1 VLADDHPMYRYGVA
15 AVLATAAEIEL
26 VGEASDGVGLIA
38 LVAAERPDVVL
49 TDLAMPG
56 LDGVSA
62 CRELLARQPDLGV
75 LVLTMHADDESLVSA
90 LRAGARGY
98 LVKGADKA
106 ELIRA
111 ILAVADGQAVYG
123 AVVARRIAELFGSA
137 RPPLPFPD
145 LTPRERE
152 VLTLLADGAR
162 NSEIARQL
170 GMTDKTVRN
179 HVSAI
184 LMKLQVTDRTA
195 AAIKARGA
203 RWPRPAVLYAWRR
216 RYPNPSWIPT
226 QSTKMITGV
235 SHSDRIGVPVAH
247 RTSTK
252 ATTASASLTCWLRLT
267 MTFSMGFMTR
277 SSSAAASCSRLNKL
291 IASIN

>member
-1 VLADDHPMYRYGVA
+1 MTAAPVRVVIADDHPMYRYGVA
-15 AVLATAAEIEL
+15 AVLATADEIDL
-26 VGEASDGVGLIA
+26 VGEASDGAELIA
-38 LVAAERPDVVL
+38 LAGREQPDVVL

-56 LDGVSA
+56 LDGASA

-106 ELIRA
+106 ELIRS

-123 AVVARRIAELFGSA
+123 APVARRIAELFGVS
-137 RPPLPFPD
+137 RPAGPAFPD

-152 VLTLLADGAR
+152 VLDLLADGAR

-184 LMKLQVTDRTA
+184 LMKLQVPDRTA
-195 AAIKARGA
+195 AAIKARDA
-203 RWPRPAVLYAWRR
+203 R
-216 RYPNPSWIPT
+216 
-226 QSTKMITGV
+226 
-235 SHSDRIGVPVAH
+235 
-247 RTSTK
+247 
-252 ATTASASLTCWLRLT
+252 
-267 MTFSMGFMTR
+267 
-277 SSSAAASCSRLNKL
+277 
-291 IASIN
+291 

>member
-1 VLADDHPMYRYGVA
+1 VTAGPVRVVLADDHPMYRYGVA

-26 VGEASDGVGLIA
+26 VGEASDGTGLIA

-203 RWPRPAVLYAWRR
+203 R
-216 RYPNPSWIPT
+216 
-226 QSTKMITGV
+226 
-235 SHSDRIGVPVAH
+235 
-247 RTSTK
+247 
-252 ATTASASLTCWLRLT
+252 
-267 MTFSMGFMTR
+267 
-277 SSSAAASCSRLNKL
+277 
-291 IASIN
+291 

>member
-1 VLADDHPMYRYGVA
+1 MTAAPVRVVIADDHPMYRYGVA
-15 AVLATAAEIEL
+15 AVLATADEIDL
-26 VGEASDGVGLIA
+26 VGEASDGAELIA
-38 LVAAERPDVVL
+38 LAGREQPDVVL

-56 LDGVSA
+56 LDGASA

-106 ELIRA
+106 ELIRS

-123 AVVARRIAELFGSA
+123 APVARRIAELFGVP
-137 RPPLPFPD
+137 RPATPAFPD

-152 VLTLLADGAR
+152 VLDLLADGAR

-184 LMKLQVTDRTA
+184 LMKLQVPDRTA
-195 AAIKARGA
+195 AAIKARDA
-203 RWPRPAVLYAWRR
+203 R
-216 RYPNPSWIPT
+216 
-226 QSTKMITGV
+226 
-235 SHSDRIGVPVAH
+235 
-247 RTSTK
+247 
-252 ATTASASLTCWLRLT
+252 
-267 MTFSMGFMTR
+267 
-277 SSSAAASCSRLNKL
+277 
-291 IASIN
+291 

>member
-1 VLADDHPMYRYGVA
+1 MTAAPVRVVLADDHPMYRYGVA
-15 AVLATAAEIEL
+15 AVLATADEIDL
-26 VGEASDGVGLIA
+26 VGEASDGAELIA
-38 LVAAERPDVVL
+38 LAAREHPDVVL

-56 LDGVSA
+56 LDGASA

-106 ELIRA
+106 ELIRS

-123 AVVARRIAELFGSA
+123 AAVARRIAELFGAGAA
-137 RPPLPFPD
+137 RPAAPAFPD

-152 VLTLLADGAR
+152 VLDLLAGGAR

-184 LMKLQVTDRTA
+184 LMKLQVPDRTA
-195 AAIKARGA
+195 AAIKARDA
-203 RWPRPAVLYAWRR
+203 R
-216 RYPNPSWIPT
+216 
-226 QSTKMITGV
+226 
-235 SHSDRIGVPVAH
+235 
-247 RTSTK
+247 
-252 ATTASASLTCWLRLT
+252 
-267 MTFSMGFMTR
+267 
-277 SSSAAASCSRLNKL
+277 
-291 IASIN
+291 

>member
-1 VLADDHPMYRYGVA
+1 M
-15 AVLATAAEIEL
+15 
-26 VGEASDGVGLIA
+26 
-38 LVAAERPDVVL
+38 VL

-98 LVKGADKA
+98 LIKGADKA
-106 ELIRA
+106 ELIRS
-111 ILAVADGQAVYG
+111 ILAVAGGQAVYG
-123 AVVARRIAELFGSA
+123 APVARRIAELFGAARSA
-137 RPPLPFPD
+137 TPAFPD

-152 VLTLLADGAR
+152 VLGLLADGAR

-184 LMKLQVTDRTA
+184 LMKLQVPDRTA
-195 AAIKARGA
+195 AAIKARDA
-203 RWPRPAVLYAWRR
+203 R
-216 RYPNPSWIPT
+216 
-226 QSTKMITGV
+226 
-235 SHSDRIGVPVAH
+235 
-247 RTSTK
+247 
-252 ATTASASLTCWLRLT
+252 
-267 MTFSMGFMTR
+267 
-277 SSSAAASCSRLNKL
+277 
-291 IASIN
+291 

>member
-1 VLADDHPMYRYGVA
+1 M
-15 AVLATAAEIEL
+15 
-26 VGEASDGVGLIA
+26 
-38 LVAAERPDVVL
+38 VL

-62 CRELLARQPDLGV
+62 CRELLARHPDLGV

-137 RPPLPFPD
+137 RPATPFPD

-152 VLTLLADGAR
+152 VLDLLADGAR

-195 AAIKARGA
+195 AAIKARDA
-203 RWPRPAVLYAWRR
+203 R
-216 RYPNPSWIPT
+216 
-226 QSTKMITGV
+226 
-235 SHSDRIGVPVAH
+235 
-247 RTSTK
+247 
-252 ATTASASLTCWLRLT
+252 
-267 MTFSMGFMTR
+267 
-277 SSSAAASCSRLNKL
+277 
-291 IASIN
+291 

>member
-1 VLADDHPMYRYGVA
+1 MTAAPVRVVLADDHPMYRYGVA
-15 AVLATAAEIEL
+15 AVLATAEEIEL
-26 VGEASDGVGLIA
+26 VGEASDGAELIA
-38 LVAAERPDVVL
+38 LAAREHPDVVL

-56 LDGVSA
+56 LDGASA

-106 ELIRA
+106 ELIRS

-123 AVVARRIAELFGSA
+123 APVARRIAELFGAA
-137 RPPLPFPD
+137 RPATPAFPD

-152 VLTLLADGAR
+152 VLDLLADGAR

-184 LMKLQVTDRTA
+184 LMKLQVPDRTA
-195 AAIKARGA
+195 AAIKARDA
-203 RWPRPAVLYAWRR
+203 R
-216 RYPNPSWIPT
+216 
-226 QSTKMITGV
+226 
-235 SHSDRIGVPVAH
+235 
-247 RTSTK
+247 
-252 ATTASASLTCWLRLT
+252 
-267 MTFSMGFMTR
+267 
-277 SSSAAASCSRLNKL
+277 
-291 IASIN
+291 

>member
-1 VLADDHPMYRYGVA
+1 MTKVRVVLADDHPMYRYGVA
-15 AVLATAAEIEL
+15 AVLATAGEIEL
-26 VGEASDGVGLIA
+26 VGEASDGQELIA
-38 LVAAERPDVVL
+38 LVEAERPDVVL

-62 CRELLARQPDLGV
+62 CRQLLARQPDLGV

-111 ILAVADGQAVYG
+111 ILAVAEGQAVYD
-123 AVVARRIAELFGSA
+123 AAVARRISVLFDPGTGEA
-137 RPPLPFPD
+137 RPASPFPD
-145 LTPRERE
+145 LTPRERQ
-152 VLTLLADGAR
+152 VLDLLADGAR
-162 NSEIARQL
+162 NSEIARRL

-195 AAIKARGA
+195 AAIKARDA
-203 RWPRPAVLYAWRR
+203 R
-216 RYPNPSWIPT
+216 
-226 QSTKMITGV
+226 
-235 SHSDRIGVPVAH
+235 
-247 RTSTK
+247 
-252 ATTASASLTCWLRLT
+252 
-267 MTFSMGFMTR
+267 
-277 SSSAAASCSRLNKL
+277 
-291 IASIN
+291 

>member
-1 VLADDHPMYRYGVA
+1 MTPAPVRVVLADDHPMYRYGVA
-15 AVLATAAEIEL
+15 AVLATADEIDL
-26 VGEASDGVGLIA
+26 VGEASDGAELIA
-38 LVAAERPDVVL
+38 LAGREHPDVVL

-56 LDGVSA
+56 LDGASA

-75 LVLTMHADDESLVSA
+75 LVLTMHADDKSLVSA

-106 ELIRA
+106 ELIRS

-123 AVVARRIAELFGSA
+123 AAVARRIAEIFGASAGAA
-137 RPPLPFPD
+137 RPAARAFPD

-152 VLTLLADGAR
+152 VLDLLAGGAR

-184 LMKLQVTDRTA
+184 LMKLQVPDRTA
-195 AAIKARGA
+195 AAIKARDA
-203 RWPRPAVLYAWRR
+203 R
-216 RYPNPSWIPT
+216 
-226 QSTKMITGV
+226 
-235 SHSDRIGVPVAH
+235 
-247 RTSTK
+247 
-252 ATTASASLTCWLRLT
+252 
-267 MTFSMGFMTR
+267 
-277 SSSAAASCSRLNKL
+277 
-291 IASIN
+291 

>member
-1 VLADDHPMYRYGVA
+1 MTVAPVRVVIADDHPMYRYGVA
-15 AVLATAAEIEL
+15 AVLATADEIDL
-26 VGEASDGVGLIA
+26 VGEASDGAELIA
-38 LVAAERPDVVL
+38 LAGREQPDVVL

-56 LDGVSA
+56 LDGASA

-106 ELIRA
+106 ELIRS

-123 AVVARRIAELFGSA
+123 APVARRIAELFGVP
-137 RPPLPFPD
+137 RPATPAFPD

-152 VLTLLADGAR
+152 VLDLLADGAR

-184 LMKLQVTDRTA
+184 LMKLQVPDRTA
-195 AAIKARGA
+195 AAIKARDA
-203 RWPRPAVLYAWRR
+203 R
-216 RYPNPSWIPT
+216 
-226 QSTKMITGV
+226 
-235 SHSDRIGVPVAH
+235 
-247 RTSTK
+247 
-252 ATTASASLTCWLRLT
+252 
-267 MTFSMGFMTR
+267 
-277 SSSAAASCSRLNKL
+277 
-291 IASIN
+291 